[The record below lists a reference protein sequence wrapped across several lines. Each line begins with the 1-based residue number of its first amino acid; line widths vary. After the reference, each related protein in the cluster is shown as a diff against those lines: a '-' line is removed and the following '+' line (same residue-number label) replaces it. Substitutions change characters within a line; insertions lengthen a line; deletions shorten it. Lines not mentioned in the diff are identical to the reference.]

1 MGIGTF
7 FGNTAETGNNI
18 QTDGLVFYYDAAY
31 KKSYP
36 RTGIIAYN
44 LASGSLTP
52 PLTLT
57 GGPTYVGMPTASFD
71 LDGINDYL
79 NITADA
85 KYNQLGTGPW
95 TFSIFMKKTATTPGG
110 NYDGIFYMSA
120 TNRLK
125 FQASDQIIKLE
136 IGDSDLELF
145 DYGASMVG
153 SWHNIT
159 VVRENNGNALGYVDS
174 VLKGTT
180 SYSGKSFTDSN
191 NMHIGVNAQ
200 YLPAQIS
207 TIAFYNRALSAGD
220 VLQNFNAQKERF
232 GL

>member
-1 MGIGTF
+1 
-7 FGNTAETGNNI
+7 
-18 QTDGLVFYYDAAY
+18 
-31 KKSYP
+31 
-36 RTGIIAYN
+36 
-44 LASGSLTP
+44 
-52 PLTLT
+52 
-57 GGPTYVGMPTASFD
+57 
-71 LDGINDYL
+71 
-79 NITADA
+79 
-85 KYNQLGTGPW
+85 
-95 TFSIFMKKTATTPGG
+95 
-110 NYDGIFYMSA
+110 MSA